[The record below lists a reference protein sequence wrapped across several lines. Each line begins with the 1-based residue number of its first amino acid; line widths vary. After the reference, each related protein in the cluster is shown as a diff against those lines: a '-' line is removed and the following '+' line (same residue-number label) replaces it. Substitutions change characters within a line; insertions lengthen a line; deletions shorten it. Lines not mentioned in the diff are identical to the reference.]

1 MTETRLADMI
11 VPTKFNK
18 YVQTLSTQKSELF
31 QSGIITDL
39 TSVIDAEIEG
49 KTVNMPFFNDL
60 DASDAEQVLDDST
73 DLTVSKMTTGQDVA
87 VKLLRGK
94 AFGSTDLAADLSGA
108 DPIEAIA
115 NRFADWWNKRM
126 QTALLATLAGAMG
139 SATMAANVNDITA
152 LVGAAANFDAD
163 SFIDSAFLLGDEQGG
178 LNGVAVHSLTL
189 KAMVKADLIDFLPDS
204 QGKLTVPSYLGKTV
218 IVDDSMPVS
227 GAGVDRIFTT
237 YIFGPGAIGFGEK
250 SPKVP
255 VEVERQAL
263 KGMGQEYI
271 VNRRQ
276 WVMHPRGIKWLGG
289 TQAGVTPANSELAT
303 ATNWQRVYDPKI
315 VRIVAFKHKLAS

>member
-39 TSVIDAEIEG
+39 TSVIDSEIEG

-60 DASDAEQVLDDST
+60 DASDAEQVLDDTT

-108 DPIEAIA
+108 DPIDAIA

-139 SATMAANVNDITA
+139 STDMAANVSDISA
-152 LVGAAANFDAD
+152 LTGGAEYFDAD
-163 SFIDSAFLLGDEQGG
+163 SFIDAAFLLGDEQGG
-178 LNGVAVHSLTL
+178 LNAVAVHSLTL
-189 KAMVKADLIDFLPDS
+189 KAMVKADLIDFVPDS
-204 QGKLTVPSYLGKTV
+204 QGKLTIPTYLGKTV
-218 IVDDSMPVS
+218 IVDDSMPVTGV
-227 GAGVDRIFTT
+227 GANRVFTT
-237 YIFGPGAIGFGEK
+237 YIFGPGAVGFGEK

-276 WVMHPRGIKWLGG
+276 WVMHPRGIKWLG
-289 TQAGVTPANSELAT
+289 TNQVGVTPANSELADV
-303 ATNWQRVYDPKI
+303 ANWKRVYDPKI
-315 VRIVAFKHKLAS
+315 VRIVAFKHKLAA

>member
-18 YVQTLSTQKSELF
+18 YVQVLSTQKSELF
-31 QSGIITDL
+31 TSGIITDL

-60 DASDAEQVLDDST
+60 DASDSEQVLDDST
-73 DLTVSKMTTGQDVA
+73 DLTVSKVSTGQDVA

-94 AFGSTDLAADLSGA
+94 AFGTSDLAADLSGA
-108 DPIEAIA
+108 DPIDAIA
-115 NRFADWWNKRM
+115 NRFADWWNKRF

-139 SATMAANVNDITA
+139 SADMAANVNDISP
-152 LVGAAANFDAD
+152 LLNGAANFDAD

-204 QGKLTVPSYLGKTV
+204 QGKLTIPSYLGKTV
-218 IVDDSMPVS
+218 LVDDSMPVT
-227 GAGVDRIFTT
+227 GAGVDRVFTT
-237 YIFGPGAIGFGEK
+237 YIFGPGAIGYGEK

-276 WVMHPRGIKWLGG
+276 WVMHPRGVKWLGT
-289 TQAGVTPANSELAT
+289 TQAGVTPANSELANVG
-303 ATNWQRVYDPKI
+303 NWKRVYEAKI
-315 VRIVAFKHKLAS
+315 IRIVAFKHKLAA

>member
-11 VPTKFNK
+11 VPTKFNN
-18 YVQTLSTQKSELF
+18 YVQVLSTQKSALF

-39 TSVIDAEIEG
+39 TSVIDSEISG

-60 DASDAEQVLDDST
+60 DASDSEQVLDDNS
-73 DLTVSKMTTGQDVA
+73 DLTVSKVSTGQDVA

-94 AFGSTDLAADLSGA
+94 AFGASDLSADLSGA
-108 DPIEAIA
+108 DPIDLIA

-139 SATMAANVNDITA
+139 SAGMEANVNDISGLTG
-152 LVGAAANFDAD
+152 GAENFDAD
-163 SFIDSAFLLGDEQGG
+163 SFIDAAFLLGDEQGG
-178 LNGVAVHSLTL
+178 LNAVAVHSLTL
-189 KAMVKADLIDFLPDS
+189 KAMVKADLIEFMPDS
-204 QGKLTVPSYLGKTV
+204 EGKLTIPTYMGKTV

-227 GAGVDRIFTT
+227 GSGANRVFTT
-237 YIFGPGAIGFGEK
+237 YIFGPGAIGYGEK
-250 SPKVP
+250 SPKTP

-271 VNRRQ
+271 VQRRQ

-289 TQAGVTPANSELAT
+289 TQAGVTPANSELANVG
-303 ATNWQRVYDPKI
+303 NWQRVYDPKI
-315 VRIVAFKHKLAS
+315 IRIVAFKHKLGS

>member
-1 MTETRLADMI
+1 MASTALADMI

-18 YVQTLSTQKSELF
+18 YVQVLSTQKSELF
-31 QSGIITDL
+31 LSGIITDL
-39 TSVIDAEIEG
+39 TSTIDAEIDG

-60 DASDAEQVLDDST
+60 DASDSEQVLDDTT
-73 DLTVSKMTTGQDVA
+73 DLTVGHMTTGQDVA

-94 AFGSTDLAADLSGA
+94 AFGSTDLASDLSGA
-108 DPIEAIA
+108 DPIDAIA

-126 QTALLATLAGAMG
+126 QTALLSTLAGAMG
-139 SATMAANVNDITA
+139 SVDMAANVNDISA
-152 LVGAAANFDAD
+152 LTGGAEVFDAD

-178 LNGVAVHSLTL
+178 LTGVAVHSLTL
-189 KAMVKADLIDFLPDS
+189 KAMVKADLIDFMPDS
-204 QGKLTVPSYLGKTV
+204 QGKLTVPTYLGKTV
-218 IVDDSMPVS
+218 LVDDSMPVT
-227 GAGVDRIFTT
+227 GAGANRVFTT
-237 YIFGPGAIGFGEK
+237 YIFGPGAIAYGEK

-271 VNRRQ
+271 VQRRQ

-289 TQAGVTPANSELAT
+289 TQAGVTPTNAELANV
-303 ATNWQRVYDPKI
+303 ANWQRVYDPKI

>member
-18 YVQTLSTQKSELF
+18 YVQVLSTQKSELF

-60 DASDAEQVLDDST
+60 DASDAEQVLDDTT
-73 DLTVSKMTTGQDVA
+73 DLTVGKMTSGQDVA

-108 DPIEAIA
+108 DPIDAIA

-139 SATMAANVNDITA
+139 STDMAANVNDISA
-152 LVGAAANFDAD
+152 LTGGAEFFDAD

-178 LNGVAVHSLTL
+178 LSAVAVHSLTL
-189 KAMVKADLIDFLPDS
+189 KAMVKADLIDFVPDS
-204 QGKLTVPSYLGKTV
+204 QGKLTIPTYLGKTV
-218 IVDDSMPVS
+218 IVDDSMPVT
-227 GAGVDRIFTT
+227 GAGANRVFTT
-237 YIFGPGAIGFGEK
+237 YIFGPGAVGFGEK

-276 WVMHPRGIKWLGG
+276 WVMHPRGIKWLG
-289 TQAGVTPANSELAT
+289 TNQAGVTPANSELADV
-303 ATNWQRVYDPKI
+303 ANWKRVYDPKI
-315 VRIVAFKHKLAS
+315 VRIVAFKHKLAA

>member
-18 YVQTLSTQKSELF
+18 YVQVLSTQKSELF

-60 DASDAEQVLDDST
+60 DASDAEQVLDDNT

-108 DPIEAIA
+108 DPIDAIA

-139 SATMAANVNDITA
+139 STDMAANVNDISA
-152 LVGAAANFDAD
+152 LTGGAEFFDAD

-178 LNGVAVHSLTL
+178 LSAVAVHSLTL
-189 KAMVKADLIDFLPDS
+189 KAMVKADLIDFVPDS
-204 QGKLTVPSYLGKTV
+204 QGKLTIPTYLGKTV
-218 IVDDSMPVS
+218 IVDDSMPVT
-227 GAGVDRIFTT
+227 GAGANRVFTT
-237 YIFGPGAIGFGEK
+237 YIFGPGAVGFGEK

-276 WVMHPRGIKWLGG
+276 WVMHPRGIKWLG
-289 TQAGVTPANSELAT
+289 TNQAGVTPANSELADV
-303 ATNWQRVYDPKI
+303 ANWKRVYDPKI
-315 VRIVAFKHKLAS
+315 VRIVAFKHKLAA

>member
-60 DASDAEQVLDDST
+60 DASDAEQVLDDNT
-73 DLTVSKMTTGQDVA
+73 DLTVGKMTTGQDVA

-94 AFGSTDLAADLSGA
+94 AFGTTDLAADLSGA
-108 DPIEAIA
+108 DPIDAIA

-126 QTALLATLAGAMG
+126 QTALLSTLAGAMG
-139 SATMAANVNDITA
+139 SAGMAANVNDISA
-152 LVGAAANFDAD
+152 LTGGAQNFDAD
-163 SFIDSAFLLGDEQGG
+163 SFIDAAFLLGDEQGG
-178 LNGVAVHSLTL
+178 LTGVAVHSLTL
-189 KAMVKADLIDFLPDS
+189 KAMVKADLIDFMPDS
-204 QGKLTVPSYLGKTV
+204 QGKLTIPTYLGKSV
-218 IVDDSMPVS
+218 LVDDSMPVS
-227 GAGVDRIFTT
+227 GAGATRIFTT

-276 WVMHPRGIKWLGG
+276 WVMHPRGVKWLGT
-289 TQAGVTPANSELAT
+289 TQAGVTPSNAELAT

-315 VRIVAFKHKLAS
+315 VRIVAFKHMLAA

>member
-18 YVQTLSTQKSELF
+18 YVQVLSTQKSNLF

-39 TSVIDAEIEG
+39 SSVIDAEIEG

-60 DASDAEQVLDDST
+60 DASDAEQVLDDSA
-73 DLTVSKMTTGQDVA
+73 DLTVGKMTTGQDVA

-94 AFGSTDLAADLSGA
+94 AFGTSDLAADLSGA

-126 QTALLATLAGAMG
+126 QTALLSTLAGAMG
-139 SATMAANVNDITA
+139 AANMTGNVSDITA
-152 LVGAAANFDAD
+152 LTGGAEYFDAD
-163 SFIDSAFLLGDEQGG
+163 SFIDAAFLLGDEQGG
-178 LNGVAVHSLTL
+178 LSAVAVHSLTL
-189 KAMVKADLIDFLPDS
+189 KAMVKADLIDFVPDS
-204 QGKLTVPSYLGKTV
+204 QGKLTIPTYLGKTV
-218 IVDDSMPVS
+218 IVDDTMPVS
-227 GAGVDRIFTT
+227 GTGSDRAFTT
-237 YIFGPGAIGFGEK
+237 YIFGAGAIGYGER

-289 TQAGVTPANSELAT
+289 TQAGVTPSNAELGTAANWS
-303 ATNWQRVYDPKI
+303 RVYDPKVI
-315 VRIVAFKHKLAS
+315 RIVAFKHKLAA

>member
-1 MTETRLADMI
+1 MI

-18 YVQTLSTQKSELF
+18 YVQVLSTQKSELF

-60 DASDAEQVLDDST
+60 DASDAEQILDDST

-108 DPIEAIA
+108 DPIDAIA

-139 SATMAANVNDITA
+139 AATMAANVNDISA
-152 LVGAAANFDAD
+152 LTGGAQYFDAD

-178 LNGVAVHSLTL
+178 LTGVAVHSLTL
-189 KAMVKADLIDFLPDS
+189 KAMVKADLIDYIPDS
-204 QGKLTVPSYLGKTV
+204 QGKLTIPTYLGKTV
-218 IVDDSMPVS
+218 LVDDSMPVS
-227 GAGVDRIFTT
+227 GAGATRIFTT
-237 YIFGPGAIGFGEK
+237 YLFGPGAIGYGEK

-289 TQAGVTPANSELAT
+289 TQAGITPANTELAT

-315 VRIVAFKHKLAS
+315 VRIVAFKHMLAS

>member
-11 VPTKFNK
+11 VPTEFNN
-18 YVQTLSTQKSELF
+18 YVQVLSTQKSALF

-39 TSVIDAEIEG
+39 TSVIDAEISG

-60 DASDAEQVLDDST
+60 DAADAEQVLDDNS
-73 DLTVSKMTTGQDVA
+73 DLTVSKTSTGQDVA

-94 AFGSTDLAADLSGA
+94 AFGASDLSSDLSGA
-108 DPIEAIA
+108 DPIQLIA
-115 NRFADWWNKRM
+115 NRFAEWWNRRM

-139 SATMAANVNDITA
+139 SAGMEANVNDISGLTG
-152 LVGAAANFDAD
+152 GAENFDAD
-163 SFIDSAFLLGDEQGG
+163 SFIDAAFLLGDEQGG
-178 LNGVAVHSLTL
+178 LNAVAVHSLTL
-189 KAMVKADLIDFLPDS
+189 KAMVKADLIEFMPDS
-204 QGKLTVPSYLGKTV
+204 EGKLTIPTYMGKTV

-227 GAGVDRIFTT
+227 GSGANRVFTT
-237 YIFGPGAIGFGEK
+237 YIFGPGAIGYGEK
-250 SPKVP
+250 SPKTP

-271 VNRRQ
+271 VQRRQ

-289 TQAGVTPANSELAT
+289 TQVGVTPANSELANVS
-303 ATNWQRVYDPKI
+303 NWQRVYDPKI
-315 VRIVAFKHKLAS
+315 IRIVAFKHKLGS

>member
-1 MTETRLADMI
+1 MI

-18 YVQTLSTQKSELF
+18 YVQTLSTQKSRLF

-39 TSVIDAEIEG
+39 TSTIDAEIEG

-60 DASDAEQVLDDST
+60 DASEEEQVLDDQS
-73 DLTVSKMTTGQDVA
+73 DLTVGKMTTGQDVA

-94 AFGSTDLAADLSGA
+94 AFGTSDLAADLSGA
-108 DPIEAIA
+108 DPIDAIA
-115 NRFADWWNKRM
+115 NRFADWWNKRF

-139 SATMAANVNDITA
+139 SAAMAANVNDISA
-152 LVGAAANFDAD
+152 LTGGAEFFDAD

-178 LNGVAVHSLTL
+178 LTGVAVHSLTL
-189 KAMVKADLIDFLPDS
+189 KAMVKADLIDFIPDS
-204 QGKLTVPSYLGKTV
+204 EGKLTIPTYLGKTV
-218 IVDDSMPVS
+218 LVDDTMPVS
-227 GAGVDRIFTT
+227 GAGANRIFTT
-237 YIFGPGAIGFGEK
+237 YIFGQGAIGFGER

-276 WVMHPRGIKWLGG
+276 WVMHPRGIKWLGT
-289 TQAGVTPANSELAT
+289 TQVGVTPNNAELALT
-303 ATNWQRVYDPKI
+303 TNWQRVYDAKI
-315 VRIVAFKHKLAS
+315 IRIVAFKHKLAA

>member
-18 YVQTLSTQKSELF
+18 YVQTLSTQKSRLF

-39 TSVIDAEIEG
+39 TSTIDAEIEG

-60 DASDAEQVLDDST
+60 DASEEEQVLDDQS
-73 DLTVSKMTTGQDVA
+73 DLTVGKMTTGQDVA

-94 AFGSTDLAADLSGA
+94 AFGTSDLAADLSGA
-108 DPIEAIA
+108 DPIDAIA
-115 NRFADWWNKRM
+115 NRFADWWNKRF

-139 SATMAANVNDITA
+139 SAAMAANVNDISA
-152 LVGAAANFDAD
+152 LTGGAEFFDAD
-163 SFIDSAFLLGDEQGG
+163 SFINSAFLLGDEQGG
-178 LNGVAVHSLTL
+178 LTGVAVHSLTL
-189 KAMVKADLIDFLPDS
+189 KAMVKADLIDFIPDS
-204 QGKLTVPSYLGKTV
+204 EGKLTIPTYLGKTV
-218 IVDDSMPVS
+218 LVDDTMPVS
-227 GAGVDRIFTT
+227 GAGANRIFTT
-237 YIFGPGAIGFGEK
+237 YIFGQGAIGFGER

-276 WVMHPRGIKWLGG
+276 WVMHPRGIKWLGT
-289 TQAGVTPANSELAT
+289 TQVGVTPNNTELALT
-303 ATNWQRVYDPKI
+303 TNWQRVYDAKI
-315 VRIVAFKHKLAS
+315 IRIVAFKHKLAA

>member
-18 YVQTLSTQKSELF
+18 YVQTLSTQKSNLF

-39 TSVIDAEIEG
+39 SSVIDAEIEG

-60 DASDAEQVLDDST
+60 DASDAEQVLDDSA
-73 DLTVSKMTTGQDVA
+73 DLTVGKMTTGQDVA

-94 AFGSTDLAADLSGA
+94 AFGTSDLAADLSGA
-108 DPIEAIA
+108 DPIDAIA

-126 QTALLATLAGAMG
+126 QTALLSTLAGSMG
-139 SATMAANVNDITA
+139 AANMTGNVSDISSLTG
-152 LVGAAANFDAD
+152 GAEYFDAD
-163 SFIDSAFLLGDEQGG
+163 SFIDAAFLLGDEQGG
-178 LNGVAVHSLTL
+178 LSAVAVHSLTL
-189 KAMVKADLIDFLPDS
+189 KAMVKADLIDFMPDS
-204 QGKLTVPSYLGKTV
+204 EGKLTIPTYLGKTV

-227 GAGVDRIFTT
+227 GNGASRVFTT
-237 YIFGPGAIGFGEK
+237 YIFGSGAVGYGER

-289 TQAGVTPANSELAT
+289 TQAGVTPTNSELAD
-303 ATNWQRVYDPKI
+303 ASNWSRVYDPKVI
-315 VRIVAFKHKLAS
+315 RIVAFKHKLAA

>member
-1 MTETRLADMI
+1 MI

-18 YVQTLSTQKSELF
+18 YVQVLSTQKSELF

-39 TSVIDAEIEG
+39 SSVIDAEIEG

-60 DASDAEQVLDDST
+60 DASDAEQILDDTT

-94 AFGSTDLAADLSGA
+94 AFGSSDLAADLSGA
-108 DPIEAIA
+108 DPIDAIA

-139 SATMAANVNDITA
+139 STDMAANVNDIST
-152 LVGAAANFDAD
+152 LTGGAENFDAD
-163 SFIDSAFLLGDEQGG
+163 SFIDAAFLLGDEQGG
-178 LNGVAVHSLTL
+178 LNAVAVHSLTL
-189 KAMVKADLIDFLPDS
+189 KAMVKADLIDFVPDS
-204 QGKLTVPSYLGKTV
+204 QGKLTIPTYLGKTV
-218 IVDDSMPVS
+218 IVDDSMPVT
-227 GAGVDRIFTT
+227 GAGANRVFTT
-237 YIFGPGAIGFGEK
+237 YIFGPGAVGFGEK

-276 WVMHPRGIKWLGG
+276 WVMHPRGVKWLG
-289 TQAGVTPANSELAT
+289 TNQAGVTPSNTELADV
-303 ATNWQRVYDPKI
+303 ANWKRVYDAKI
-315 VRIVAFKHKLAS
+315 IRIVAFKHKLAA

>member
-39 TSVIDAEIEG
+39 SSVIDAEIEG

-60 DASDAEQVLDDST
+60 DASDAEQVLDDNT

-94 AFGSTDLAADLSGA
+94 AFGTTDLAADLSGA
-108 DPIEAIA
+108 DPIDAIA

-126 QTALLATLAGAMG
+126 QTAMLSTLAGAMG
-139 SATMAANVNDITA
+139 SAGMAANVNDITA
-152 LVGAAANFDAD
+152 LTGGAQNFDAD

-178 LNGVAVHSLTL
+178 LTGVAVHSLTL
-189 KAMVKADLIDFLPDS
+189 KAMVKADLIDFIPDS
-204 QGKLTVPSYLGKTV
+204 QGKLTVPTYLGKTV
-218 IVDDSMPVS
+218 LVDDSMPVS
-227 GAGVDRIFTT
+227 GAGATRIFTT
-237 YIFGPGAIGFGEK
+237 YIFGPGAIGFGER

-276 WVMHPRGIKWLGG
+276 WVMHPRGIKWLGT
-289 TQAGVTPANSELAT
+289 TQVGVTPSNAELANT
-303 ATNWQRVYDPKI
+303 GNWQRVYDPKI
-315 VRIVAFKHKLAS
+315 VRIVAFKHMLAA

>member
-18 YVQTLSTQKSELF
+18 YVQVLSTQKSELF

-39 TSVIDAEIEG
+39 SSVIDSEIEG
-49 KTVNMPFFNDL
+49 KTVNMPYFNDL
-60 DASDAEQVLDDST
+60 DASDAEQILDDTT
-73 DLTVSKMTTGQDVA
+73 DLTVSKMTTGPDVA

-108 DPIEAIA
+108 DPIDAIA

-139 SATMAANVNDITA
+139 STDMAANVNDISA
-152 LVGAAANFDAD
+152 LTGGAENFDAD
-163 SFIDSAFLLGDEQGG
+163 SFIDAAFLLGDEQGG
-178 LNGVAVHSLTL
+178 LNAVAVHSLTL
-189 KAMVKADLIDFLPDS
+189 KAMVKADLIDFVPDS
-204 QGKLTVPSYLGKTV
+204 QGKLTVPTYLGKTV
-218 IVDDSMPVS
+218 IVDDGMPVT
-227 GAGVDRIFTT
+227 GAGANRVFTT

-276 WVMHPRGIKWLGG
+276 WVMHPRGVKWLGAN
-289 TQAGVTPANSELAT
+289 QVGVTPSNTELADV
-303 ATNWQRVYDPKI
+303 ANWKRVYDAKI
-315 VRIVAFKHKLAS
+315 VRIVAFKHKLAA

>member
-18 YVQTLSTQKSELF
+18 YVQTLSTQKSRLF

-39 TSVIDAEIEG
+39 TSTIDAEIEG

-60 DASDAEQVLDDST
+60 DASEEEQVLDDQS
-73 DLTVSKMTTGQDVA
+73 DLTVGKMTTGQDVA

-94 AFGSTDLAADLSGA
+94 AFGTSDLAADLSGA
-108 DPIEAIA
+108 DPIDAIA
-115 NRFADWWNKRM
+115 NRFADWWNKRF

-139 SATMAANVNDITA
+139 SAAMAANVNDISA
-152 LVGAAANFDAD
+152 LTGGAEFFDAD

-178 LNGVAVHSLTL
+178 LTGVAVHSLTL
-189 KAMVKADLIDFLPDS
+189 KAMVKADLIDFIPDS
-204 QGKLTVPSYLGKTV
+204 EGKLTIPTYLGKTV
-218 IVDDSMPVS
+218 LVDDTMPVS
-227 GAGVDRIFTT
+227 GAGANRIFTT
-237 YIFGPGAIGFGEK
+237 YIFGQGAIGFGER

-276 WVMHPRGIKWLGG
+276 WVMHPRGIKWLGT
-289 TQAGVTPANSELAT
+289 TQVGVTPNNTELALT
-303 ATNWQRVYDPKI
+303 TNWQRVYDAKI
-315 VRIVAFKHKLAS
+315 IRIVAFKHKLAA

>member
-18 YVQTLSTQKSELF
+18 YVQVLSTQKSELF

-60 DASDAEQVLDDST
+60 DASDAEQVLDDTT
-73 DLTVSKMTTGQDVA
+73 DLTVSKMTSGQDVA

-108 DPIEAIA
+108 DPIDAIA

-139 SATMAANVNDITA
+139 STDMAANVNDISA
-152 LVGAAANFDAD
+152 LTGGAEFFDAD

-178 LNGVAVHSLTL
+178 LSAVAVHSLTL
-189 KAMVKADLIDFLPDS
+189 KAMVKADLIDFVPDS
-204 QGKLTVPSYLGKTV
+204 QGKLTIPTYLGKTV
-218 IVDDSMPVS
+218 IVDDSMPVT
-227 GAGVDRIFTT
+227 GAGANRVFTT
-237 YIFGPGAIGFGEK
+237 YIFGPGAVGFGEK

-276 WVMHPRGIKWLGG
+276 WVMHPRGIKWLG
-289 TQAGVTPANSELAT
+289 TNQAGVTPANSELADV
-303 ATNWQRVYDPKI
+303 ANWKRVYDPKI
-315 VRIVAFKHKLAS
+315 VRIVAFKHKLAA

>member
-1 MTETRLADMI
+1 MTATALADMI

-18 YVQTLSTQKSELF
+18 YVQVLSTQKSELF

-39 TSVIDAEIEG
+39 SSVIDAEIEG

-60 DASDAEQVLDDST
+60 DASDAEQVLDDNS
-73 DLTVSKMTTGQDVA
+73 DLTVSKISTGQDVA

-108 DPIEAIA
+108 DPIDAIA

-126 QTALLATLAGAMG
+126 QTALLSALAGAMG
-139 SATMAANVNDITA
+139 AASMAANVNDISA
-152 LVGAAANFDAD
+152 LTGGAQYFDAD

-178 LNGVAVHSLTL
+178 LTGVAVHSLTL
-189 KAMVKADLIDFLPDS
+189 KEMVKADLIDYIPDS
-204 QGKLTVPSYLGKTV
+204 QGKLTIPTYLGKSV
-218 IVDDSMPVS
+218 IVDDGMPVS
-227 GAGVDRIFTT
+227 GAGATRIFTT
-237 YIFGPGAIGFGEK
+237 YIFGPGAIGYGER

-276 WVMHPRGIKWLGG
+276 WVMHPRGVKWLGG

-315 VRIVAFKHKLAS
+315 VRIVAFKHMLAA

>member
-18 YVQTLSTQKSELF
+18 YVQLLSTQKSVLF

-39 TSVIDAEIEG
+39 SSIIDAEIEG

-60 DASDAEQVLDDST
+60 DASDAEVVLDDTS
-73 DLTVSKMTTGQDVA
+73 DLTVGKMTTGQDVA

-94 AFGSTDLAADLSGA
+94 AFGTSDLAADLSGA
-108 DPIEAIA
+108 DPIDAIA

-126 QTALLATLAGAMG
+126 QAALLSTLAGAMG
-139 SATMAANVNDITA
+139 SGAMAANVNDISGLA
-152 LVGAAANFDAD
+152 DGAENFDAD

-178 LNGVAVHSLTL
+178 LTGVAVHSLTL
-189 KAMVKADLIDFLPDS
+189 KNMVKADLIDFVPDS
-204 QGKLTVPSYLGKTV
+204 EGKLTIPTYLGKAV
-218 IVDDSMPVS
+218 LVDDSMPVS
-227 GAGVDRIFTT
+227 GSGANRIYTT
-237 YIFGPGAIGFGEK
+237 YIFGPGAIGYGER

-289 TQAGVTPANSELAT
+289 TQAGVTPANVELAT
-303 ATNWQRVYDPKI
+303 TTNWQRVYDPKL
-315 VRIVAFKHKLAS
+315 VRIVAFRHKLAS

>member
-18 YVQTLSTQKSELF
+18 YVQVLSTQKSELF

-39 TSVIDAEIEG
+39 SSVIDAEIEG

-60 DASDAEQVLDDST
+60 DASDSEQVLDDST
-73 DLTVSKMTTGQDVA
+73 DLTVGKLTTGQDVA

-108 DPIEAIA
+108 DPIDAIA

-126 QTALLATLAGAMG
+126 QTALLSTLAGAMG
-139 SATMAANVNDITA
+139 SAGMAANVNDISA
-152 LVGAAANFDAD
+152 LTGGAQYFDAD

-178 LNGVAVHSLTL
+178 LNAVAVHSLTL
-189 KAMVKADLIDFLPDS
+189 KAMVKADLIDFVPDS
-204 QGKLTVPSYLGKTV
+204 QGKLTIPTYLGKTV

-227 GAGVDRIFTT
+227 GSGATRVFTT
-237 YIFGPGAIGFGEK
+237 YIFGPGAIGYGER

-289 TQAGVTPANSELAT
+289 TQAGVTPSNAELAT
-303 ATNWQRVYDPKI
+303 TTNWQRVYDAKI
-315 VRIVAFKHKLAS
+315 VRIVAFKHMLAA

>member
-11 VPTKFNK
+11 VPTKFNN
-18 YVQTLSTQKSELF
+18 YVQTLTTQKSRLF

-39 TSVIDAEIEG
+39 TSTIDAEIAG

-60 DASDAEQVLDDST
+60 DSEDAEVVLDDT
-73 DLTVSKMTTGQDVA
+73 ADLTVGRMTTGQDVA

-94 AFGSTDLAADLSGA
+94 AFGTSDLAADLSGA

-115 NRFADWWNKRM
+115 DRFATWWDIRFQK
-126 QTALLATLAGAMG
+126 ALLASLAGAMG
-139 SATMAANVNDITA
+139 AATMAANVNDISAGTG
-152 LVGAAANFDAD
+152 GAQYFDAD

-178 LNGVAVHSLTL
+178 LTGVAVHSLTL
-189 KAMVKADLIDFLPDS
+189 KAMVKADLIDYVADS
-204 QGKLTVPSYLGKTV
+204 QGKLTIPTYMGKTV
-218 IVDDSMPVS
+218 IEDDSMPVS
-227 GAGVDRIFTT
+227 GAGATRVFTT
-237 YIFGPGAIGFGEK
+237 YIFGQGAIGYGEK

-276 WVMHPRGIKWLGG
+276 WVMHPRGVKWKGSS
-289 TQAGVTPANSELAT
+289 AGVTPTNAELAT
-303 ATNWQRVYDPKI
+303 GTNWERVYDSKLI
-315 VRIVAFKHKLAS
+315 RIVAFKHMLAA

>member
-18 YVQTLSTQKSELF
+18 YVQVLSTQKSELF
-31 QSGIITDL
+31 TSGIITDL

-60 DASDAEQVLDDST
+60 DASDEEQVLDDAT
-73 DLTVSKMTTGQDVA
+73 DLTVGKMTSGQDVA

-94 AFGSTDLAADLSGA
+94 AFGTSDLAADLSGA
-108 DPIEAIA
+108 DPIDAIA
-115 NRFADWWNKRM
+115 NRFADWWNKRF

-139 SATMAANVNDITA
+139 SADMAANVNDISA
-152 LVGAAANFDAD
+152 LLNGAANFDAD

-204 QGKLTVPSYLGKTV
+204 QGKLTIPSYLGKTV
-218 IVDDSMPVS
+218 LVDDSMPVT
-227 GAGVDRIFTT
+227 GAGVDRVFTT
-237 YIFGPGAIGFGEK
+237 YIFGPGAIGYGEK

-276 WVMHPRGIKWLGG
+276 WVMHPRGIKWLGT
-289 TQAGVTPANSELAT
+289 TQVGVTPANSELANVG
-303 ATNWQRVYDPKI
+303 NWKRVYDAKI
-315 VRIVAFKHKLAS
+315 IRIVAFKHKLAS

>member
-60 DASDAEQVLDDST
+60 DASDAEQVLDDTT
-73 DLTVSKMTTGQDVA
+73 DLTVSKMTTGTDVA

-108 DPIEAIA
+108 DPIDAIA

-126 QTALLATLAGAMG
+126 QTALLSALAGAMG
-139 SATMAANVNDITA
+139 AASMAANVNDISGLTN
-152 LVGAAANFDAD
+152 GAANFDAD

-178 LNGVAVHSLTL
+178 LNGVAVHSMTL
-189 KAMVKADLIDFLPDS
+189 KAMVKADLIDFMPDS
-204 QGKLTVPSYLGKTV
+204 QGKLTVPTYLGKTV
-218 IVDDSMPVS
+218 LVDDSMPVS
-227 GAGVDRIFTT
+227 GAGVDRVFTT
-237 YIFGPGAIGFGEK
+237 YIFGPGAIGYGEK

-289 TQAGVTPANSELAT
+289 TQAGVTPANSELAN
-303 ATNWQRVYDPKI
+303 AANWQRVYDAKI
-315 VRIVAFKHKLAS
+315 IRIVAFKHKLAA

>member
-18 YVQTLSTQKSELF
+18 YVQVLSTEKSNLF

-39 TSVIDAEIEG
+39 SSVIDAEIEG

-60 DASDAEQVLDDST
+60 DTNDEEQILDDT
-73 DLTVSKMTTGQDVA
+73 ADLTLGKMTTGQDVA

-94 AFGSTDLAADLSGA
+94 AFGSSDLAADLSGA

-115 NRFADWWNKRM
+115 NRFADWWNVRM
-126 QTALLATLAGAMG
+126 QKALLSTLAGAMG
-139 SATMAANVNDITA
+139 AANMTGNVSDISA
-152 LVGAAANFDAD
+152 LTGGAENFDAD
-163 SFIDSAFLLGDEQGG
+163 SFIDAAFLLGDEQGG
-178 LNGVAVHSLTL
+178 LSAVAVHSLTL
-189 KAMVKADLIDFLPDS
+189 KAMVKADLIDFVPDS
-204 QGKLTVPSYLGKTV
+204 QGKLTIPTYLGKTV

-227 GAGVDRIFTT
+227 GTGVNRVFTT
-237 YIFGPGAIGFGEK
+237 YIFGPGAIGYGER

-255 VEVERQAL
+255 VAVGREEL

-289 TQAGVTPANSELAT
+289 TQAGVTPSNTELAT
-303 ATNWQRVYDPKI
+303 AANWTRVYDPKI
-315 VRIVAFKHKLAS
+315 IRIVAFKHKLAA

>member
-18 YVQTLSTQKSELF
+18 YVQVLSTQKSELF
-31 QSGIITDL
+31 TSGIITDL
-39 TSVIDAEIEG
+39 SSVIDSEIEG

-60 DASDAEQVLDDST
+60 DTTDAEQVLDDST
-73 DLTVSKMTTGQDVA
+73 DLTVGKMTTGQDVA

-94 AFGSTDLAADLSGA
+94 AFGTSDLAADLSGA
-108 DPIEAIA
+108 DPIDAIA

-126 QTALLATLAGAMG
+126 QTALLSTLAGAMG
-139 SATMAANVNDITA
+139 SAAMSANVNDISA
-152 LVGAAANFDAD
+152 LTGGAQYFDAD

-178 LNGVAVHSLTL
+178 LTGVAVHSLTL
-189 KAMVKADLIDFLPDS
+189 KAMVKADLIDFVPDS
-204 QGKLTVPSYLGKTV
+204 QGKLTVPTYLGKTV
-218 IVDDSMPVS
+218 IVDDGMPVS
-227 GAGVDRIFTT
+227 GAGATRIFTT
-237 YIFGPGAIGFGEK
+237 YIFGPGAIGYGER

-289 TQAGVTPANSELAT
+289 TQAGVTPSNTELAT

-315 VRIVAFKHKLAS
+315 VRIVAFKHMLAS

>member
-1 MTETRLADMI
+1 MI

-18 YVQTLSTQKSELF
+18 YVQVLATEKSRLF

-39 TSVIDAEIEG
+39 SSVIDAEIEG

-60 DASDAEQVLDDST
+60 DASDAEQVLDDTT
-73 DLTVSKMTTGQDVA
+73 DLTVGKMTTGQDVA

-94 AFGSTDLAADLSGA
+94 AFGTSDLAADLSGA
-108 DPIEAIA
+108 DPIDAIA
-115 NRFADWWNKRM
+115 NRFAEWWNKRM
-126 QTALLATLAGAMG
+126 QTALLATLAGSMG
-139 SATMAANVNDITA
+139 SAAMAANVNDISALTA
-152 LVGAAANFDAD
+152 GAQYFDAD

-178 LNGVAVHSLTL
+178 LTGVAVHSLTL
-189 KAMVKADLIDFLPDS
+189 KAMVKADLIDFMPDS
-204 QGKLTVPSYLGKTV
+204 EGKLTIPTYLGKAV
-218 IVDDSMPVS
+218 LVDDSMPVS
-227 GAGVDRIFTT
+227 GAGATRVFTT
-237 YIFGPGAIGFGEK
+237 YIFGQGAVGYGER

-276 WVMHPRGIKWLGG
+276 WVMHPRGIKWLGS
-289 TQAGVTPANSELAT
+289 TQVGVTPSNTELAT
-303 ATNWQRVYDPKI
+303 TTNWQRVYDPKVI
-315 VRIVAFKHKLAS
+315 RIVAFKHQLAA

>member
-18 YVQTLSTQKSELF
+18 YVQVLSVQKSRLF
-31 QSGIITDL
+31 QSGLITDL
-39 TSVIDAEIEG
+39 SSTIDAEIEG

-60 DASDAEQVLDDST
+60 DSSDAEQVLDDT
-73 DLTVSKMTTGQDVA
+73 ADLTVGKMTTGQDVA

-94 AFGSTDLAADLSGA
+94 AFGTSDLAADLSGA

-115 NRFADWWNKRM
+115 NRFADWWNKRQ
-126 QTALLATLAGAMG
+126 QTALLSTLAGAMG
-139 SATMAANVNDITA
+139 AANMTGNVSDISVLTG
-152 LVGAAANFDAD
+152 GAEYFDAD
-163 SFIDSAFLLGDEQGG
+163 SFIDAAFLLGDEQGG
-178 LNGVAVHSLTL
+178 LNAVGVHSLTL
-189 KAMVKADLIDFLPDS
+189 KAMVKADLIDFVPDS
-204 QGKLTVPSYLGKTV
+204 EGKLTIPTYLGKTV

-227 GAGVDRIFTT
+227 GAGANRVFTT
-237 YIFGPGAIGFGEK
+237 YIFGPGAIAYGEK

-289 TQAGVTPANSELAT
+289 TQAGPTPANAELSNAD
-303 ATNWQRVYDPKI
+303 NWTRVYDPKI
-315 VRIVAFKHKLAS
+315 IRIVAFKHKLAA

>member
-31 QSGIITDL
+31 TSGIITDL
-39 TSVIDAEIEG
+39 SSVIDAEIEG

-60 DASDAEQVLDDST
+60 DASDAEQILDDST

-108 DPIEAIA
+108 DPIDAIA

-126 QTALLATLAGAMG
+126 QTALLSTLQGAMG
-139 SATMAANVNDITA
+139 SAAMAANVNDISA
-152 LVGAAANFDAD
+152 LTGGAQYFDAD

-178 LNGVAVHSLTL
+178 LTGVAVHSLTL
-189 KAMVKADLIDFLPDS
+189 KAMVKADLIDFVPDS
-204 QGKLTVPSYLGKTV
+204 QGKLTVPTYLGKSV
-218 IVDDSMPVS
+218 LVDDSMPVS
-227 GAGVDRIFTT
+227 GAGATRVFTT
-237 YIFGPGAIGFGEK
+237 YIFGPGAIGYGEK
-250 SPKVP
+250 SPKTP

-276 WVMHPRGIKWLGG
+276 WVMHPRGVKWLGT
-289 TQAGVTPANSELAT
+289 TQAGVTPSNTELAT
-303 ATNWQRVYDPKI
+303 TTNWQRVYDAKI
-315 VRIVAFKHKLAS
+315 VRIVAFKHMLAA

>member
-1 MTETRLADMI
+1 MTATALADMI

-18 YVQTLSTQKSELF
+18 YVQVLSTQKSELF

-39 TSVIDAEIEG
+39 SSVIDAEIEG

-60 DASDAEQVLDDST
+60 DATDAEQVLDDNS
-73 DLTVSKMTTGQDVA
+73 DLTVSKISTGQDVA

-108 DPIEAIA
+108 DPIDAIA

-126 QTALLATLAGAMG
+126 QTALLSALAGAMG
-139 SATMAANVNDITA
+139 SASMAANVNDISA
-152 LVGAAANFDAD
+152 LTGGAQYFDAD

-178 LNGVAVHSLTL
+178 LTGVAVHSLTL
-189 KAMVKADLIDFLPDS
+189 KAMVKADLIDYIPDS
-204 QGKLTVPSYLGKTV
+204 QGKLTIPTYLGKSV
-218 IVDDSMPVS
+218 IVDDGMPVS
-227 GAGVDRIFTT
+227 GAGATRVFTT
-237 YIFGPGAIGFGEK
+237 YIFGPGAIGYGER

-276 WVMHPRGIKWLGG
+276 WVMHPRGVKWLGG

-315 VRIVAFKHKLAS
+315 VRIVAFKHMLAA

>member
-18 YVQTLSTQKSELF
+18 YVQVLSTQKSELF
-31 QSGIITDL
+31 LSGIITDL
-39 TSVIDAEIEG
+39 SSVIDSEIEG
-49 KTVNMPFFNDL
+49 KTVNMPYFNDL
-60 DASDAEQVLDDST
+60 DASDAEQILDDTT

-108 DPIEAIA
+108 DPIDAIA

-139 SATMAANVNDITA
+139 STDMAANVNDISA
-152 LVGAAANFDAD
+152 LTGGAENFDAD
-163 SFIDSAFLLGDEQGG
+163 SFIDAAFLLGDEQGG
-178 LNGVAVHSLTL
+178 LNAVAVHSLTL
-189 KAMVKADLIDFLPDS
+189 KAMVKADLIDFVPDS
-204 QGKLTVPSYLGKTV
+204 QGKLTVPTYLGKTV
-218 IVDDSMPVS
+218 IVDDGMPVT
-227 GAGVDRIFTT
+227 GAGANRVFTT

-276 WVMHPRGIKWLGG
+276 WVMHPRGVKWLGAN
-289 TQAGVTPANSELAT
+289 QVGVTPSNTELADV
-303 ATNWQRVYDPKI
+303 ANWKRVYDAKI
-315 VRIVAFKHKLAS
+315 VRIVAFKHKLAA

>member
-1 MTETRLADMI
+1 MTATALADMI

-18 YVQTLSTQKSELF
+18 YVQVLSTQKSELF

-39 TSVIDAEIEG
+39 SSVIDAEIEG

-60 DASDAEQVLDDST
+60 DASDAEQVLDDNS
-73 DLTVSKMTTGQDVA
+73 DLTVSKITTGQDVA

-108 DPIEAIA
+108 DPIDAIA

-126 QTALLATLAGAMG
+126 QTALLSALAGAMG
-139 SATMAANVNDITA
+139 AASMAANVNDISA
-152 LVGAAANFDAD
+152 LTGGAQYFDAD

-178 LNGVAVHSLTL
+178 LTGVAVHSLTL
-189 KAMVKADLIDFLPDS
+189 KAMVKADLIDYIPDS
-204 QGKLTVPSYLGKTV
+204 QGKLTIPTYLGKSV
-218 IVDDSMPVS
+218 IVDDGMPVS
-227 GAGVDRIFTT
+227 GAGATRVFTT
-237 YIFGPGAIGFGEK
+237 YIFGPGAIGYGER

-276 WVMHPRGIKWLGG
+276 WVMHPRGVKWLGG
-289 TQAGVTPANSELAT
+289 TQAGVTPSNTELAT

-315 VRIVAFKHKLAS
+315 VRIVAFKHMLAA

>member
-18 YVQTLSTQKSELF
+18 YVQTLSTKKSRLY

-39 TSVIDAEIEG
+39 SSVIDAEIEG

-60 DASDAEQVLDDST
+60 DTDDEEVVLTDTS
-73 DLTVSKMTTGQDVA
+73 DLTVGKMTTGQDVA

-94 AFGSTDLAADLSGA
+94 AFGTSDLAADLSGA
-108 DPIEAIA
+108 DPIDAIA
-115 NRFADWWNKRM
+115 NRFADWWNVRM
-126 QTALLATLAGAMG
+126 QAALLSTLAGAMG
-139 SATMAANVNDITA
+139 AANMAGNVNDISGLA
-152 LVGAAANFDAD
+152 GGAEFFDAD

-178 LNGVAVHSLTL
+178 LTGVSVHSLTL

-204 QGKLTVPSYLGKTV
+204 EGKLTIPTYLGKTV

-227 GAGVDRIFTT
+227 GAGADRIFTT
-237 YIFGPGAIGFGEK
+237 YIFGQGAVGYGEK

-276 WVMHPRGIKWLGG
+276 WVMHLRGIKWLGG
-289 TQAGVTPANSELAT
+289 TQAGVTPTNAELALP
-303 ATNWQRVYDPKI
+303 ANWTRVYDPKLI
-315 VRIVAFKHKLAS
+315 RCVAFKHKLAA